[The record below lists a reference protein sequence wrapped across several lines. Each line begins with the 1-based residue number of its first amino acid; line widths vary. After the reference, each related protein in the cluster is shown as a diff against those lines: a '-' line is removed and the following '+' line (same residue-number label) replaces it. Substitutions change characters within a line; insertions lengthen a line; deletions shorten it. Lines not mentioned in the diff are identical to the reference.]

1 MSIPPE
7 LSDEE
12 QKRRFRIE
20 LEFVQC
26 LANPWYL
33 NYLAQQQYF
42 QDPTFI
48 NYLKYLQYW
57 KSPEYAKYIVN
68 PNTQRQTPRY
78 PHALHFLD
86 LLQHPQFREHVIT
99 AERTQDIHKTQY
111 YHWMYYRKPTTE
123 IQGDQP
129 FAALEGVPSLDGN
142 TDMQLEST
150 DFVNTNTDGNGH
162 ITMQS

>member
-1 MSIPPE
+1 MSAPPE
-7 LSDEE
+7 LSEEE

-42 QDPTFI
+42 QDPAFI

-57 KSPEYAKYIVN
+57 KSPQYAKYIV
-68 PNTQRQTPRY
+68 Y

-123 IQGDQP
+123 TLGEQQFPLVEG
-129 FAALEGVPSLDGN
+129 AALDNNNEMRLEPNEFASNGN
-142 TDMQLEST
+142 DDNNQ
-150 DFVNTNTDGNGH
+150 
-162 ITMQS
+162 IAMQS

>member
-1 MSIPPE
+1 MSTPLE
-7 LSDEE
+7 LSDDE
-12 QKRRFRIE
+12 QHRRFRIE

-42 QDPTFI
+42 QDPAFI

-57 KSPEYAKYIVN
+57 KSPEYAKYIV
-68 PNTQRQTPRY
+68 Y

-86 LLQHPQFREHVIT
+86 LLQHAQFREHVIT

-111 YHWMYYRKPTTE
+111 YHWMYYRKPATE
-123 IQGDQP
+123 TQGDQSLP
-129 FAALEGVPSLDGN
+129 SLEGVPSSLDNN
-142 TDMQLEST
+142 TELHLEASE
-150 DFVNTNTDGNGH
+150 FVNNNGNDQ
-162 ITMQS
+162 ISMQSQ

>member
-1 MSIPPE
+1 MSTPLE
-7 LSDEE
+7 LSDDE
-12 QKRRFRIE
+12 QQRRFRIE

-42 QDPTFI
+42 QDPAFI

-57 KSPEYAKYIVN
+57 KSPEYAKYIV
-68 PNTQRQTPRY
+68 Y

-111 YHWMYYRKPTTE
+111 YHWMYYRKPITE
-123 IQGDQP
+123 IQGEQQLP
-129 FAALEGVPSLDGN
+129 ILEGAPPSLDN
-142 TDMQLEST
+142 SNELHLKPSE
-150 DFVNTNTDGNGH
+150 FVNSNNNGNDQ
-162 ITMQS
+162 ISMQSQ